1 MNIFIP
7 CLRIFV
13 ACPRSGTKKE
23 IRVQNHHGYGSD
35 DFICL
40 ARKPKRGKVD
50 GGAAVVVVVPSLMVG
65 RTGGGTTL
73 WAGCGYGGPELK
85 KGCTTIRCRF
95 SFYDLSTFPIQFLR
109 VLHLMV

>member
-1 MNIFIP
+1 
-7 CLRIFV
+7 
-13 ACPRSGTKKE
+13 
-23 IRVQNHHGYGSD
+23 
-35 DFICL
+35 
-40 ARKPKRGKVD
+40 
-50 GGAAVVVVVPSLMVG
+50 MVG

-73 WAGCGYGGPELK
+73 WAGCGDGGRELK